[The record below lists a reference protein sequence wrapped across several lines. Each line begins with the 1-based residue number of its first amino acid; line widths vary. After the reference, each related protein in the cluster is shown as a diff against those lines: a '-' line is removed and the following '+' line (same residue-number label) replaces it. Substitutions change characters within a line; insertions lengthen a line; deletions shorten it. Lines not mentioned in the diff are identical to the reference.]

1 MIKNIKIGPRGEI
14 LAVYDYDAPDTV
26 MTFVPENAL
35 IEPYRYK
42 WNGHSFIETTQ
53 FIDEKTILDK
63 QMLFRAW
70 RAKYLSAYDRLG
82 LFVMRGDLDPSTGQP
97 YSQITDAERNWRV
110 QVLNYTPNINLY
122 TTESDYPVPPARLEQ
137 I

>member
-53 FIDEKTILDK
+53 FVDEKTIFDK
-63 QMLFRAW
+63 KNEYRIW
-70 RAKYLSAYDRLG
+70 RSKYLSAYDRLG
-82 LFVMRGDLDPSTGQP
+82 LYIIRGDLDPSTGRP
-97 YSQITDAERNWRV
+97 YSPVTDAERNWRV
-110 QVLNYTPNINLY
+110 QVLNFTSTINLH
-122 TTESDYPVPPARLEQ
+122 TTESDYPVPPVRLEEV
-137 I
+137 